1 MTMRSLKIADTYAF
15 LFHNEEKPTITSP
28 RHPLVV
34 FCHLPFAVCIVI
46 AYLLTTMTL
55 GQTILFLITFAL
67 YLSSAAYHAWRPDR
81 FLRFIDQTMISWFVL
96 AIPVPF
102 VYHNTDIMLL
112 LGTLATLSVL
122 NKWYQWEP
130 SFAAGS
136 IVFLCLGSISTFVM
150 LTVGLPTIKA
160 DLLSFEAVCVYAAI
174 LFFMIKLVIY
184 HYEIR
189 LVRNVLESPELGHCA
204 LSVGVII
211 ILYLTATNPV

>member
-1 MTMRSLKIADTYAF
+1 
-15 LFHNEEKPTITSP
+15 
-28 RHPLVV
+28 
-34 FCHLPFAVCIVI
+34 
-46 AYLLTTMTL
+46 
-55 GQTILFLITFAL
+55 
-67 YLSSAAYHAWRPDR
+67 
-81 FLRFIDQTMISWFVL
+81 
-96 AIPVPF
+96 
-102 VYHNTDIMLL
+102 MLL

-136 IVFLCLGSISTFVM
+136 VVFLCLGSISTFLM
-150 LTVGLPTIKA
+150 LSVGLPTIEA

-211 ILYLTATNPV
+211 ILYLTATSPV